1 MYARKKQGTN
11 YTAAHFGKWEDLK
24 DYKIEEP
31 VKARGKAFLNDILGL
46 NGMEVSMNSFPLQ
59 TFMPFHHKLGENEEL
74 YIFVKG
80 QGQYQV
86 DEEIF
91 DVEEGTVVRVAPAGV
106 RIFRNNSD
114 ENLYFIYVQAKEN
127 SLQHNNISDG
137 IVVEKPV
144 EW

>member
-1 MYARKKQGTN
+1 MPEMKKGTN
-11 YTAAHFGKWEDLK
+11 YTAAHLGKWEDLK
-24 DYKIEEP
+24 DYKMEEP
-31 VKARGKAFLNDILGL
+31 VKARGKAFLNDLLDL
-46 NGMEVSMNSFPLQ
+46 NSMEVSINSFPPH
-59 TFMPFHHKLGENEEL
+59 TSVPFHHKHGENEEL

-80 QGQYQV
+80 KGQFQV
-86 DEEIF
+86 DEDVF
-91 DVEEGTVVRVAPAGV
+91 DIEEGSVVRVAPTGV

-114 ENLYFIYVQAKEN
+114 ENLYFICVQAKEN